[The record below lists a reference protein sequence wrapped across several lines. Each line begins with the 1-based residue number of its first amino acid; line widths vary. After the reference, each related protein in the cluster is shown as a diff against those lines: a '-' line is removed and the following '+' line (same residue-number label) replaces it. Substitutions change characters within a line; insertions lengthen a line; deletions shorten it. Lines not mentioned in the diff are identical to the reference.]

1 MQESEIIEDPSAGM
15 TSEGRKRQIRRT
27 TPHMTKYER
36 TRILGLRALQI
47 SNNAPVM
54 VPVEKETD
62 PLKIATK
69 ELVAGKVPFIIR
81 RRLPNG
87 TFEDWAVNELVIEHV
102 TLQVCLRRSGLCAR
116 VRVRVACGSLR
127 VRWLECFYFRPA
139 LRSIL
144 KTCVPRRI
152 ATRAALDLA

>member
-127 VRWLECFYFRPA
+127 VRGLECFYFRPA

-144 KTCVPRRI
+144 NVCVPQDRYQG
-152 ATRAALDLA
+152 RA